1 MPHLPTNYRYEATT
15 IEGFVQQLAVQ
26 YVARGYWFYVSGIVP
41 EGKDSRAVAE
51 KLIAK
56 YRIGVSKFVRARRKL
71 GGAANLQL
79 LLHGQI
85 FLILATHGEH
95 PFFEEEKNRIR
106 DCREA
111 PIRFASYSI
120 GFRGG
125 HVQVRIERETEKEL
139 KAYFKERALW
149 SEEKLSRLFS
159 QLPFEPY
166 APVRRQFLVMLNQ
179 VNRIRKA
186 AGLEKIET
194 SCLRLSR
201 KPCRPFEK
209 IPLQPHLSTV
219 VGEATIGRSIGT
231 YRKV

>member
-1 MPHLPTNYRYEATT
+1 MKNDLCVGEVDCIANSPKQYEPLQ
-15 IEGFVQQLAVQ
+15 E
-26 YVARGYWFYVSGIVP
+26 
-41 EGKDSRAVAE
+41 
-51 KLIAK
+51 
-56 YRIGVSKFVRARRKL
+56 RKL
-71 GGAANLQL
+71 VRGAVVRDALGVFDK
-79 LLHGQI
+79 LHHEIWPTIRGCAI
-85 FLILATHGEH
+85 IGDLDDVWMVKGA
-95 PFFEEEKNRIR
+95 EESRIR

-139 KAYFKERALW
+139 KAFFKEKALW
-149 SEEKLSRLFS
+149 SEERLSRLFS

-186 AGLEKIET
+186 AGLERIET